1 MPGAGFLIGDGAG
14 AGEGVGDGIAEEIL
28 GWRRG
33 RTRRQSTVRDASRSG
48 DDCAR
53 ISSYFSFSNVGVDGW
68 DTVDGGARLWF
79 G

>member
-1 MPGAGFLIGDGAG
+1 LIGDGAG

-33 RTRRQSTVRDASRSG
+33 RTRRQSNRRQSTVRGASGSG

-53 ISSYFSFSNVGVDGW
+53 ISSCFSFSNVGVDGW
-68 DTVDGGARLWF
+68 DTVDGGARF